1 MLAKKRQTE
10 ILELLQQKGSVTL
23 QELTEAFDA
32 SESTIRRDLTVLDQ
46 KGALTKV
53 FGGAVRNDFS
63 VNVKEEGFSDK
74 SGQAV
79 EQKQSVGQYAA
90 SLVGADDFVYLDAGT
105 TTEAMIPYLTKDA
118 MGYVTNAVG
127 HALMLARRG
136 CRVILVGGE
145 LKNSTEAL
153 VGNET
158 IVSLQKYNFTKC
170 FMGTNGVEL
179 IAGCTTPD
187 LNEALVKQEAM
198 KHSKNCYVLC
208 DSSKFQRIYP
218 IRFANFT
225 DVILITDHRL
235 DNHYKGRDNVIVTDD
250 VQA

>member
-136 CRVILVGGE
+136 CHVILVGGE

-208 DSSKFQRIYP
+208 DSSKFQKIYP

-225 DVILITDHRL
+225 DVILITDHKL

>member
-10 ILELLQQKGSVTL
+10 ILELLQRKGSVTL

-32 SESTIRRDLTVLDQ
+32 SESTIRRDLTVLDRR
-46 KGALTKV
+46 GALTKV
-53 FGGAVRNDFS
+53 FGGAVSNDFS
-63 VNVKEEGFSDK
+63 VDVKEEDFSDK
-74 SGQAV
+74 TGQAV

-90 SLVGADDFVYLDAGT
+90 SLVGPDDFVYLDAGT

-136 CRVILVGGE
+136 CHVILVGGE

-179 IAGCTTPD
+179 LAGCTTPD

-208 DSSKFQRIYP
+208 DSSKFQKIYP
-218 IRFANFT
+218 IRFANFV
-225 DVILITDHRL
+225 DVTLITDCRL
-235 DNHYKGRDNVIVTDD
+235 DGRYKGRDNVIVTED
-250 VQA
+250 V

>member
-118 MGYVTNAVG
+118 KGYVTNAVG

-136 CRVILVGGE
+136 CHVILVGGE

-225 DVILITDHRL
+225 DVILITDHKL

>member
-208 DSSKFQRIYP
+208 DSSKFQKIYP

-225 DVILITDHRL
+225 DVILITDHKL

>member
-10 ILELLQQKGSVTL
+10 ILELLQRKGSVTL

-32 SESTIRRDLTVLDQ
+32 SESTIRRDLTVLDRR
-46 KGALTKV
+46 GALTKV
-53 FGGAVRNDFS
+53 FGGAVSNDFS
-63 VNVKEEGFSDK
+63 VDVKEEDFSDK
-74 SGQAV
+74 TGQAV

-90 SLVGADDFVYLDAGT
+90 SLVGTDDFVYLDAGT

-179 IAGCTTPD
+179 LAGCTTPD

-208 DSSKFQRIYP
+208 DSSKFQKIYP
-218 IRFANFT
+218 IRFANFV
-225 DVILITDHRL
+225 DVTLITDCRL
-235 DNHYKGRDNVIVTDD
+235 DGRYKGRDNVVVTED
-250 VQA
+250 VK

>member
-10 ILELLQQKGSVTL
+10 ILELLQRKGSVTL

-32 SESTIRRDLTVLDQ
+32 SESTIRRDLTVLDR

-90 SLVGADDFVYLDAGT
+90 SLVGMDDFVYLDAGT

-179 IAGCTTPD
+179 VAGCTTPD

-208 DSSKFQRIYP
+208 DSSKFQKIYP
-218 IRFANFT
+218 IRFANFV
-225 DVILITDHRL
+225 DVTLITDHRL
-235 DNHYKGRDNVIVTDD
+235 DNRYKGRDNVIVTDD
-250 VQA
+250 M

>member
-225 DVILITDHRL
+225 DVILITDHKL

>member
-10 ILELLQQKGSVTL
+10 ILKLLQQKGSVTL

-32 SESTIRRDLTVLDQ
+32 SESTIRRDLTELDQ

-53 FGGAVRNDFS
+53 FGGAVLNDFN
-63 VNVKEEGFSDK
+63 VNVKEEIFSDK
-74 SGQAV
+74 SGRAV
-79 EQKQSVGQYAA
+79 EQKQLVGQYAA
-90 SLVGADDFVYLDAGT
+90 SLVGPDDFVYLDAGT

-127 HALMLARRG
+127 HALILARRG

-158 IVSLQKYNFTKC
+158 IVSIQKYNFTKC
-170 FMGTNGVEL
+170 FMGANGVEL
-179 IAGCTTPD
+179 MAGCTTPE

-198 KHSKNCYVLC
+198 RHSKKCYVLC
-208 DSSKFQRIYP
+208 DSSKFRKIYP
-218 IRFANFT
+218 IRFANFM
-225 DVILITDHRL
+225 DVTLITDGEL
-235 DNHYKGRDNVIVTDD
+235 DARYKGRDNVIVIDS
-250 VQA
+250 VE

>member
-208 DSSKFQRIYP
+208 DSSKFQKIYP

-250 VQA
+250 AQA

>member
-118 MGYVTNAVG
+118 KGYVTNAVG

-136 CRVILVGGE
+136 CHVILVGGE

>member
-10 ILELLQQKGSVTL
+10 ILKLLQQKGSVTL

-32 SESTIRRDLTVLDQ
+32 SESTIRRDLTELDQ

-53 FGGAVRNDFS
+53 FGGAVLNDFN
-63 VNVKEEGFSDK
+63 VNVKEEIFSDK
-74 SGQAV
+74 SGRAV
-79 EQKQSVGQYAA
+79 EQKQLVGQYAA
-90 SLVGADDFVYLDAGT
+90 ALVGPDDFVYLDAGT

-127 HALMLARRG
+127 HALILARRG

-158 IVSLQKYNFTKC
+158 IVSIQKYNFTKC
-170 FMGTNGVEL
+170 FMGANGVEL
-179 IAGCTTPD
+179 MAGCTTPE

-198 KHSKNCYVLC
+198 RHSKKCYVLC
-208 DSSKFQRIYP
+208 DSSKFQKIYP
-218 IRFANFT
+218 IRFANFM
-225 DVILITDHRL
+225 DVTLITDGEL
-235 DNHYKGRDNVIVTDD
+235 DARYKGRDNVIVIDS
-250 VQA
+250 VE

>member
-53 FGGAVRNDFS
+53 FGGAVSNDFS
-63 VNVKEEGFSDK
+63 VNVKEEEFSDK
-74 SGQAV
+74 HGQAV
-79 EQKQSVGQYAA
+79 EQKQQVGQYAA
-90 SLVGADDFVYLDAGT
+90 SLVGPDDFVYLDAGT

-158 IVSLQKYNFTKC
+158 IVSIQKYNFTKC

-179 IAGCTTPD
+179 IAGCTTPE

-198 KHSKNCYVLC
+198 RHSKNCYVLC
-208 DSSKFQRIYP
+208 DASKFQKIYP
-218 IRFANFT
+218 IRFANFR
-225 DVILITDHRL
+225 DVILITDGNL
-235 DNHYKGRDNVIVTDD
+235 DSRYKGRDNVIVLDT
-250 VQA
+250 VE